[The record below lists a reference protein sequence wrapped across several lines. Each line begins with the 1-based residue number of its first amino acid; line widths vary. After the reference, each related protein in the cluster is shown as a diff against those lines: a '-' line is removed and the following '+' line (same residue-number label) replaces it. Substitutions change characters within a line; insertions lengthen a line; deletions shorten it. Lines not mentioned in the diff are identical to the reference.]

1 MRNYGL
7 FFSKGFYRER
17 DDDRIR
23 QCDSLAKI
31 EYVEELLQATAF
43 PAGDHLSWLT
53 YPCDMSELR
62 KKDTRKKT
70 VAASEDVPNKKALLE
85 LQNKFNKDRQRK
97 TAPQKITVTKEEK
110 EKNESSILEE
120 CRVASFNMKVL
131 YPGLYSSMSVDH
143 GVYDTQE
150 GDANNQTDFSTGFS
164 FDYTTGLPYIPGSS
178 VKGALRACFIDH
190 ADDVLSALRKAT
202 GNQNLSD
209 ECVSKI
215 ETVLFGN
222 RIPENGRDTDDG
234 IMGKA
239 IFYDAFPISAENNHG
254 SILAD
259 DYITPH
265 PDPLLPPGPI
275 IHTIKIKPDTVIRF
289 CFSVPQS
296 DLENAAHGV
305 TAEHMI
311 KVFGELLNLW
321 GIGAKTNWGYGNL
334 SLVRR

>member
-7 FFSKGFYRER
+7 FFSKGFYRKRENN
-17 DDDRIR
+17 RII
-23 QCDSLAKI
+23 QCDSIANI
-31 EYVEELLQATAF
+31 EYVKELLQAAAF
-43 PAGDHLSWLT
+43 PAEDRLAWLT
-53 YPCDMSELR
+53 YPCDMSVGQEEA
-62 KKDTRKKT
+62 DTNANPLANRG
-70 VAASEDVPNKKALLE
+70 
-85 LQNKFNKDRQRK
+85 
-97 TAPQKITVTKEEK
+97 I
-110 EKNESSILEE
+110 
-120 CRVASFNMKVL
+120 ASFNMKVL

-239 IFYDAFPISAENNHG
+239 IFYDAFPISAGNNHG